1 VLRIP
6 LLQGRTFTLA
16 DRQGSAPVTIINK
29 TLARKYW
36 PGEDALGKHM
46 RMSGGETNPP
56 WMTVVGIV
64 GDVRRLGLAEE
75 LTPELYVPYRQYPWM
90 NLPHSAVVRTYANP
104 MLVADSI
111 RRSVSEIDPNE
122 AIDSV
127 TTMERIIHLRSL
139 NDRSFNMVLLGILA
153 ALALLL
159 SVVGIY
165 SVMSYS
171 VSQRTQEIGVR
182 LALGARRKDVL
193 WLVLQMGAKTAIV
206 GVAVGLCAALILS
219 RFMSSLLFKVS
230 AADPITFASVAILLS
245 AVVFL
250 ANYIP
255 ARRATRVD
263 PLVALRYE

>member
-1 VLRIP
+1 
-6 LLQGRTFTLA
+6 
-16 DRQGSAPVTIINK
+16 
-29 TLARKYW
+29 
-36 PGEDALGKHM
+36 
-46 RMSGGETNPP
+46 MSTAEPNSP
-56 WMTVVGIV
+56 WITVVGIV
-64 GDVRRLGLAEE
+64 GDVRRLGLVEE

-90 NLPHSAVVRTYANP
+90 NLPRSAVVRTHTNP
-104 MLVADSI
+104 MLEADAI
-111 RRSVSEIDPNE
+111 RRGVSEIDPNE

-127 TTMERIIHLRSL
+127 TTMERVIHLRSL

-153 ALALLL
+153 GLALLL

-193 WLVLQMGAKTAIV
+193 WLVLRIGAKTAII
-206 GVAVGLCAALILS
+206 GVAIGLFAAFLLS
-219 RFMSSLLFKVS
+219 RLMSSLLFQVS
-230 AADPITFASVAILLS
+230 AADPITFAAVAILLTT
-245 AVVFL
+245 VVFL
-250 ANYIP
+250 ANYVP